1 MSDLPLHEQVGFDY
15 VATVRELLE
24 RMTYMD
30 LALSIGYESVGSI
43 SGLLKGRRPAHPQ
56 GEALWALYIET
67 FGRKP
72 PLRFIACAGE
82 ASSV

>member
-15 VATVRELLE
+15 IATVRALLE
-24 RMTYMD
+24 KMTYMD
-30 LALSIGYESVGSI
+30 LAFAIGYESVGSI

-72 PLRFIACAGE
+72 PLRLIACIGE
-82 ASSV
+82 TPSV